1 MIEIITKT
9 YYTNAVDVKNT
20 VLNKYYIGD
29 LIKEKTS
36 DEIKNNP
43 QDIYIVDVPTSFQ
56 FFTLN
61 GECFIYLDFIKCVLL
76 PSTSK
81 ITVDDIIKTRINLSS
96 WTIEKSDKV
105 LNKKTLT
112 ENLINSLKIL
122 WFNSDTTSKL
132 SSFGIVGL
140 YKGFLL
146 VKNLNT
152 GESIECYCSIGE
164 YGYVHIAFENMTFPI
179 NLSIYDYKRMFI
191 ENIIEW
197 MIV

>member
-20 VLNKYYIGD
+20 VLNKYYIGN

-43 QDIYIVDVPTSFQ
+43 QDIYIVDVPVSFQ

-61 GECFIYLDFIKCVLL
+61 GECFIYLDFLKCVLL

-96 WTIEKSDKV
+96 WIIEKSDKV

-112 ENLINSLKIL
+112 ENLINSLKVS
-122 WFNSDTTSKL
+122 WFNSDNISKL
-132 SSFGIVGL
+132 SNFGIVGL

-179 NLSIYDYKRMFI
+179 NLNIYDYKRMFI

>member
-81 ITVDDIIKTRINLSS
+81 LTVDDIIKTRINLSS
-96 WTIEKSDKV
+96 WIIEKSDKV

-112 ENLINSLKIL
+112 ENLINSLKML
-122 WFNSDTTSKL
+122 WLNSDTISKL
-132 SSFGIVGL
+132 SNFGIVEL

-152 GESIECYCSIGE
+152 GESIECYFSIGE

>member
-96 WTIEKSDKV
+96 WIIEKSDKV
-105 LNKKTLT
+105 LNSKILT
-112 ENLINSLKIL
+112 ENLINSLKTL
-122 WFNSDTTSKL
+122 WFNSDTISKL
-132 SSFGIVGL
+132 SNFGIVGL

-164 YGYVHIAFENMTFPI
+164 YGYIHIAFENMTFPI
-179 NLSIYDYKRMFI
+179 NLNIYDYKRMFI

>member
-20 VLNKYYIGD
+20 VLNKYYIGN

-112 ENLINSLKIL
+112 ENLINSLKTL

-179 NLSIYDYKRMFI
+179 NLNIYDYKRMFI

>member
-112 ENLINSLKIL
+112 ENLINSLKTL

-179 NLSIYDYKRMFI
+179 NLNIYDYKRMFI